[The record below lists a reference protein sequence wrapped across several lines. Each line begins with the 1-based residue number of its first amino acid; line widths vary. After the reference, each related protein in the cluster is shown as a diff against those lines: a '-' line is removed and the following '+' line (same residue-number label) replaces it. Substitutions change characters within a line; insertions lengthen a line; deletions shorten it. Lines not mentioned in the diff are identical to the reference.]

1 LIATSPTR
9 TPPLPADPSVAA
21 ARAVVSAADGNGAAG
36 PPLARAGSGF
46 GISRRRRIRRRR
58 RKRR

>member
-1 LIATSPTR
+1 
-9 TPPLPADPSVAA
+9 VAA

-58 RKRR
+58 RRKRR